1 MQHCRIWKRHARL
14 KITQFINSKL
24 PSLVYEL
31 ARPFTA
37 HRLSPTPGYQCWGKQ
52 IFTLSR
58 LAMNRTLK
66 EWWSEQW
73 TNHRIVKIATNCLSK
88 LHSRSK
94 FPSKMKG
101 CCKKGWPA
109 GSYNTWGSYNI
120 IRVHMI
126 SSLMGRFHIFS
137 LFDIPW
143 LKACDKFGA
152 IPSDQSNLI
161 EFNSFKFYLQFN
173 EKLNQIFT
181 LSKLAVNRTVR
192 KWWSRSQYQG
202 LQLLHVNEKHGIWEV
217 RT

>member
-109 GSYNTWGSYNI
+109 GIEILLISFIGCRWYHTCSYD
-120 IRVHMI
+120 
-126 SSLMGRFHIFS
+126 FIF
-137 LFDIPW
+137 DGEIPYFLVIW
-143 LKACDKFGA
+143 H
-152 IPSDQSNLI
+152 SMV
-161 EFNSFKFYLQFN
+161 E
-173 EKLNQIFT
+173 
-181 LSKLAVNRTVR
+181 
-192 KWWSRSQYQG
+192 G
-202 LQLLHVNEKHGIWEV
+202 LW
-217 RT
+217 